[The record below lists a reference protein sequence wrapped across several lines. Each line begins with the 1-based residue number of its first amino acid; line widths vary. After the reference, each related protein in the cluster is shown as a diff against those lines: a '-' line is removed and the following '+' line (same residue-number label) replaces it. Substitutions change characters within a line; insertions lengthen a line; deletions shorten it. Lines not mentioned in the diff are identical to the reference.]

1 MLLSKYS
8 RRRREKKKKPN
19 RSSPRWPRTPR
30 HQSTERTPPKDAP
43 FLLACDTRGRARY
56 RGPRTTCGTPLTT
69 TAPPPSP
76 PPHPLASCR
85 CDFCNA
91 TLLRSA
97 PLLLLLWVCVICCY
111 SALCAATFFYSCK
124 REAAVAAG
132 SAQRCCCVLF
142 LFSCHAF
149 ALGTPCSSRIPD
161 LHRRGGGHFLPLALA
176 LLCGCSRCIVSGGR
190 MGALLCLVT
199 FTSLPSPLRPAATQQ
214 ARVGR
219 AERHRHSLMMMS
231 MGRGLHWQC
240 VCMCVWVP
248 VFQRDQWC
256 HDATAITF
264 CAMDVPEKKHAI
276 IDAA

>member
-1 MLLSKYS
+1 MAAHATPPVD
-8 RRRREKKKKPN
+8 RTNAPKK
-19 RSSPRWPRTPR
+19 RSVFARVRHPRPRTLSRATYNMWDAADDDEPPPPLP
-30 HQSTERTPPKDAP
+30 TTPPTCQLPLRFLQRDAP
-43 FLLACDTRGRARY
+43 
-56 RGPRTTCGTPLTT
+56 P
-69 TAPPPSP
+69 
-76 PPHPLASCR
+76 
-85 CDFCNA
+85 
-91 TLLRSA
+91 LRSA
-97 PLLLLLWVCVICCY
+97 AAAAVGVCVWVCVICCY

-240 VCMCVWVP
+240 VYVCVG
-248 VFQRDQWC
+248 
-256 HDATAITF
+256 AS
-264 CAMDVPEKKHAI
+264 VPERSVVP
-276 IDAA
+276 

>member
-1 MLLSKYS
+1 MAAHATPPVD
-8 RRRREKKKKPN
+8 RTNAPKK
-19 RSSPRWPRTPR
+19 RSVFARVRHPRPRTLSR
-30 HQSTERTPPKDAP
+30 ATYNMWDAADDDER
-43 FLLACDTRGRARY
+43 
-56 RGPRTTCGTPLTT
+56 
-69 TAPPPSP
+69 APPPSP

-240 VCMCVWVP
+240 VCVCV
-248 VFQRDQWC
+248 C
-256 HDATAITF
+256 GAS
-264 CAMDVPEKKHAI
+264 VPERSVVP
-276 IDAA
+276 